1 MIYKE
6 MKEQIIITGG
16 RSQGKTLLTMKAL
29 EEKYAVLL
37 SENKQL
43 KTENKILREFKNR
56 AERDFTEADKM
67 LIHLEDVK
75 QNLRVKRF
83 EE

>member
-1 MIYKE
+1 MTNEEIINELLKTS
-6 MKEQIIITGG
+6 IIIPSTFTVC
-16 RSQGKTLLTMKAL
+16 Q
-29 EEKYAVLL
+29 EAVRCIREIVA
-37 SENKQL
+37 EN
-43 KTENKILREFKNR
+43 EIIREFKNR

-67 LIHLEDVK
+67 FIHIEDVK